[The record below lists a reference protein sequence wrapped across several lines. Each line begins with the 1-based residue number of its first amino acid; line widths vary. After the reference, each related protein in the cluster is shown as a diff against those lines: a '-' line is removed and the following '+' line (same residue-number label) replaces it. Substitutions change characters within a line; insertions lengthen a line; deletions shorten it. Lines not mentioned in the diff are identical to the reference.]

1 MTIRP
6 RLVWS
11 GLQWMCWSR
20 AIFGGRIV
28 GVGATPAEAY
38 RNWERTARA

>member
-1 MTIRP
+1 MKP
-6 RLVWS
+6 RIVWS
-11 GLQWMCWSR
+11 GVQWLCHSP